1 MASAFHDTL
10 FAYILRSALGS
21 RVFSH
26 PDEKSLPTSWQEKR
40 ISQVSQGD
48 FVQPKPD
55 DVHGVDVTSL
65 FSEKT
70 AVANT
75 VVANTAV
82 ANTPNKADVENGQ
95 DLLLV
100 DWDGP
105 SDPDVSCW
113 WKMISPLLLTSHVR
127 IHRTG
132 RVRGKHGSCSRPVF

>member
-1 MASAFHDTL
+1 MAAAFHDTL
-10 FAYILRSALGS
+10 FAYIFRSAFGS

-40 ISQVSQGD
+40 ISQVSQSD
-48 FVQPKPD
+48 SVQPKSD
-55 DVHGVDVTSL
+55 DAHNVDATSL

-70 AVANT
+70 AAANT
-75 VVANTAV
+75 AVKNTAV
-82 ANTPNKADVENGQ
+82 ANTPNKADLEKGQ

-105 SDPDVSCW
+105 TDPDVSCW
-113 WKMISPLLLTSHVR
+113 WEIISPRMLTSHVR

-132 RVRGKHGSCSRPVF
+132 RVQGKHGSCSRPVS